1 MKKTSLVLCL
11 LLVLMTV
18 LTACQSGEGT
28 SSTGSTASGT
38 ASTEASEDTTRP
50 ITLGISWWGGSTRHE
65 STNKILDMYKEKNT
79 NVTINAEYVS
89 WDDYWSSMNTKAASN
104 TLPSV
109 MQQDYAKIGQFID
122 NGTIIDMTA
131 QVDNGN
137 LDLSDIKGE
146 AFYGGKI
153 DGKLYGISTG
163 VNAFAYVYS
172 KTALDAAGV
181 AAPSE
186 TFTWDEFDTISKE
199 MNEKASLPTVPLIS
213 TDPKFFVEMYVR
225 NQGKHMYSDDGT
237 TFGFEKDLLVEAFQK
252 QEDLTKSG
260 NALSPDIVYAATQDN
275 DLLAEKKTWGEPLW
289 SNQFVNTNTLAT
301 KADPSVDL
309 QLALMPGTDKGGV
322 YLKPS
327 MLWSI
332 TRDCPEAD
340 RNAAARLISYILNDV
355 EANKVVGA
363 DRGVTIMKKV
373 SETLVAEADPA
384 NKKVYDFIDVVG
396 KYASTIDDPEPV
408 SGSEI
413 TAEIKVQFTA
423 IVYGEKTA
431 QQAADDCWKNCEQ
444 IFANNAV

>member
-18 LTACQSGEGT
+18 LSACGGDSGT
-28 SSTGSTASGT
+28 SSTGTTSGATSTQAS
-38 ASTEASEDTTRP
+38 SEDTTRP
-50 ITLGISWWGGSTRHE
+50 ITLGISWWGGSTRHDY
-65 STNKILDMYKEKNT
+65 TNKILDLYKAKNT

-122 NGTIIDMTA
+122 NGTIVDMTA

-137 LDLSDIKGE
+137 LYVSEIKGE

-163 VNAFAYVYS
+163 VNAFCYLYDA
-172 KTALDAAGV
+172 TALKDAGV
-181 AAPSE
+181 TAPSE
-186 TFTWDEFDTISKE
+186 KFTWDEFNTISKE
-199 MNEKASLPTVPLIS
+199 MMSKANLPTVPMIN

-225 NQGKHMYSDDGT
+225 NQGKHMYSEDGK
-237 TFGFEKDLLVEAFQK
+237 TFGFDKALLQEAFQI
-252 QEDLTKSG
+252 QEDLSKSG
-260 NALSPDIVYAATQDN
+260 NALSPDIVNAATQDK

-289 SNQFVNTNTLAT
+289 SNQVINVMKLANDET
-301 KADPSVDL
+301 RDF
-309 QLALMPGTDKGGV
+309 QLTMMPGTDNGGI

-340 RNAAARLISYILNDV
+340 RNAAARLISFILNDI
-355 EANKVVGA
+355 EANKLAGA

-373 SETLVAEADPA
+373 NEALVAEADA
-384 NKKVYDFIDVVG
+384 NNKKVYDYIDVVG
-396 KYASTIDDPEPV
+396 KYATEIDPPEPV
-408 SGSEI
+408 AGSEI
-413 TAEIKVQFTA
+413 TKEIKDQFDA
-423 IVYGEKTA
+423 IVFGKKTA
-431 QQAADDCWKNCEQ
+431 QQAADDCWTNSEQ
-444 IFANNAV
+444 IFANNAG

>member
-50 ITLGISWWGGSTRHE
+50 ITLGISWWGGSTRHDY
-65 STNKILDMYKEKNT
+65 TNKILDLYKAKNT

-163 VNAFAYVYS
+163 VNAFCYLYDA
-172 KTALDAAGV
+172 TALKDAGV
-181 AAPSE
+181 TAPSE
-186 TFTWDEFDTISKE
+186 KFTWDEFNTISKE
-199 MNEKASLPTVPLIS
+199 MMSKANLPTVPMIN

-225 NQGKHMYSDDGT
+225 NQGKHMYSEDGK
-237 TFGFEKDLLVEAFQK
+237 TFGFEKDLLQEAFQI
-252 QEDLTKSG
+252 QEDLSKSG
-260 NALSPDIVYAATQDN
+260 NALSPDIVNAATQDK

-289 SNQFVNTNTLAT
+289 SNQVINVMKLANDET
-301 KADPSVDL
+301 RDF
-309 QLALMPGTDKGGV
+309 QLTMMPGTDNGGI

-340 RNAAARLISYILNDV
+340 RNAAARLISFILNDI
-355 EANKVVGA
+355 EANKLAGA

-373 SETLVAEADPA
+373 NEALVAEADA
-384 NKKVYDFIDVVG
+384 NNKKVYDYIDVVG
-396 KYASTIDDPEPV
+396 KYATEIDPPEPV
-408 SGSEI
+408 AGSEI
-413 TAEIKVQFTA
+413 TKEIKDQFDA
-423 IVYGEKTA
+423 IVFGKKTA
-431 QQAADDCWKNCEQ
+431 QQAADDCWTNSEQ
-444 IFANNAV
+444 IFANNAG

>member
-18 LTACQSGEGT
+18 LSACGGDSGT
-28 SSTGSTASGT
+28 SSTGTTSGATSTQAS
-38 ASTEASEDTTRP
+38 SEDTTRP
-50 ITLGISWWGGSTRHE
+50 ITLGISWWGGSTRHDY
-65 STNKILDMYKEKNT
+65 TNKILDLYKSKNT

-122 NGTIIDMTA
+122 NGTIVDMTA

-163 VNAFAYVYS
+163 VNAFCYLYDA
-172 KTALDAAGV
+172 TALKDAGV
-181 AAPSE
+181 TAPSE
-186 TFTWDEFDTISKE
+186 KFTWDEFNTISKE
-199 MNEKASLPTVPLIS
+199 MMSKANLPTVPMIN

-225 NQGKHMYSDDGT
+225 NQGKHMYSEDGK
-237 TFGFEKDLLVEAFQK
+237 TFGFDKALLQEAFQI
-252 QEDLTKSG
+252 QEDLSKSG
-260 NALSPDIVYAATQDN
+260 NALSPDIVNAATQDK

-289 SNQFVNTNTLAT
+289 SNQVINVMKLANDET
-301 KADPSVDL
+301 RDF
-309 QLALMPGTDKGGV
+309 QLTMMPGTDNGGI

-340 RNAAARLISYILNDV
+340 RNAAARLISFILNDI
-355 EANKVVGA
+355 EANKLAGA

-373 SETLVAEADPA
+373 NEALVAEADA
-384 NKKVYDFIDVVG
+384 NNKKVYDYIDVVG
-396 KYASTIDDPEPV
+396 KYATEIDPPEPV
-408 SGSEI
+408 AGSEI
-413 TAEIKVQFTA
+413 TKEIKDQFDA
-423 IVYGEKTA
+423 IVFGKKTA
-431 QQAADDCWKNCEQ
+431 QQAADDCWTNSEQ
-444 IFANNAV
+444 IFANNAG

>member
-18 LTACQSGEGT
+18 LSACGGDSGT
-28 SSTGSTASGT
+28 SSTGTTSGATSTQAS
-38 ASTEASEDTTRP
+38 SEDTTRP
-50 ITLGISWWGGSTRHE
+50 ITLGISWWGGSTRHDY
-65 STNKILDMYKEKNT
+65 TNKILDLYKAKNT

-122 NGTIIDMTA
+122 NGTIVDMTA

-163 VNAFAYVYS
+163 VNAFCYLYDA
-172 KTALDAAGV
+172 TALKDAGV
-181 AAPSE
+181 TAPSE
-186 TFTWDEFDTISKE
+186 KFTWDEFNTISKE
-199 MNEKASLPTVPLIS
+199 MMSKANLPTVPMIN

-225 NQGKHMYSDDGT
+225 NQGKHMYSEDGK
-237 TFGFEKDLLVEAFQK
+237 TFGFDKALLQEAFQI
-252 QEDLTKSG
+252 QEDLSKSG
-260 NALSPDIVYAATQDN
+260 NALSPDRVNAATQDK

-289 SNQFVNTNTLAT
+289 SNQVINVMKLANDET
-301 KADPSVDL
+301 RDF
-309 QLALMPGTDKGGV
+309 QLTMMPGTDNGGI

-340 RNAAARLISYILNDV
+340 RNAAARLISFILNDI
-355 EANKVVGA
+355 EANKLAGA

-373 SETLVAEADPA
+373 NEALVAEADA
-384 NKKVYDFIDVVG
+384 NNKKVYDYIDVVG
-396 KYASTIDDPEPV
+396 KYATEIDPPEPV
-408 SGSEI
+408 AGSEI
-413 TAEIKVQFTA
+413 TKEIKDQFDA
-423 IVYGEKTA
+423 IVFGKKTA
-431 QQAADDCWKNCEQ
+431 QQAADDCWTNSEQ
-444 IFANNAV
+444 IFANNAG

>member
-18 LTACQSGEGT
+18 LSACGGDGGT
-28 SSTGSTASGT
+28 SSTGTTSGATSTQAS
-38 ASTEASEDTTRP
+38 SEDTTRP
-50 ITLGISWWGGSTRHE
+50 ITLGISWWGGSTRHDY
-65 STNKILDMYKEKNT
+65 TNKILDLYKAKNT

-122 NGTIIDMTA
+122 NGTIVDMTA

-163 VNAFAYVYS
+163 VNAFCYLYDA
-172 KTALDAAGV
+172 TALKDAGV
-181 AAPSE
+181 TAPSE
-186 TFTWDEFDTISKE
+186 KFTWDEFNTISKE
-199 MNEKASLPTVPLIS
+199 MMSKANLPTVPMIN

-225 NQGKHMYSDDGT
+225 NQGKHMYSEDGK
-237 TFGFEKDLLVEAFQK
+237 TFGFDKALLQEAFQI
-252 QEDLTKSG
+252 QEDLSKSG
-260 NALSPDIVYAATQDN
+260 NALSPDIVNAATQDK

-289 SNQFVNTNTLAT
+289 SNQVINVMKLANDET
-301 KADPSVDL
+301 RDF
-309 QLALMPGTDKGGV
+309 QLTMMPGTDNGGI

-340 RNAAARLISYILNDV
+340 RNAAARLISFILNDI
-355 EANKVVGA
+355 EANKLAGA

-373 SETLVAEADPA
+373 NEALVAEADA
-384 NKKVYDFIDVVG
+384 NNKKVYDYIDVVG
-396 KYASTIDDPEPV
+396 KYATEIDPPEPV
-408 SGSEI
+408 AGSEI
-413 TAEIKVQFTA
+413 TKEIKDQFDA
-423 IVYGEKTA
+423 IVFGKKTA
-431 QQAADDCWKNCEQ
+431 QQAADDCWTNSEQ
-444 IFANNAV
+444 IFANNAG

>member
-18 LTACQSGEGT
+18 LSACGGDSGT
-28 SSTGSTASGT
+28 SSTGTTSGATSTQAS
-38 ASTEASEDTTRP
+38 SEDTTRP
-50 ITLGISWWGGSTRHE
+50 ITLGISWWGGSTRHDY
-65 STNKILDMYKEKNT
+65 TNKILDLYKSKNT

-89 WDDYWSSMNTKAASN
+89 WEDYWSSMNTKAASN

-122 NGTIIDMTA
+122 NGTIVDMTA

-163 VNAFAYVYS
+163 VNAFCYLYDA
-172 KTALDAAGV
+172 TALKDAGV
-181 AAPSE
+181 TAPSE
-186 TFTWDEFDTISKE
+186 KFTWDEFNTISKE
-199 MNEKASLPTVPLIS
+199 MMSKANLPTVPMIN

-225 NQGKHMYSDDGT
+225 NQGKHMYSEDGK
-237 TFGFEKDLLVEAFQK
+237 TFGFDKALLQEAFQI
-252 QEDLTKSG
+252 QEDLSKSG
-260 NALSPDIVYAATQDN
+260 NALSPDIVNAATQDK

-289 SNQFVNTNTLAT
+289 SNQVINVMKLANDET
-301 KADPSVDL
+301 RDF
-309 QLALMPGTDKGGV
+309 QLTMMPGTDNGGI

-340 RNAAARLISYILNDV
+340 RNAAARLISFILNDI
-355 EANKVVGA
+355 EANKLAGA
-363 DRGVTIMKKV
+363 DRGVTIMTKV
-373 SETLVAEADPA
+373 NEALVAEADA
-384 NKKVYDFIDVVG
+384 NNKKVYDYIDVVG
-396 KYASTIDDPEPV
+396 KYATEIDPPEPV
-408 SGSEI
+408 AGSEI
-413 TAEIKVQFTA
+413 TKEIKDQFDA
-423 IVYGEKTA
+423 IVFGKKTA
-431 QQAADDCWKNCEQ
+431 QQAADDCWTNSEQ
-444 IFANNAV
+444 IFANNAG

>member
-50 ITLGISWWGGSTRHE
+50 ITLGISWWGGSTRHDY
-65 STNKILDMYKEKNT
+65 TNKILDLYKAKNT

-122 NGTIIDMTA
+122 NGTIVDMTA

-163 VNAFAYVYS
+163 VNAFCYLYDA
-172 KTALDAAGV
+172 TALKDAGV
-181 AAPSE
+181 TAPSE
-186 TFTWDEFDTISKE
+186 KFTWDEFNTISKE
-199 MNEKASLPTVPLIS
+199 MMSKANLPTVPMIN

-225 NQGKHMYSDDGT
+225 NQGKHMYSEDGK
-237 TFGFEKDLLVEAFQK
+237 TFGFEKDLLVEAFQI
-252 QEDLTKSG
+252 QEDLSKSG
-260 NALSPDIVYAATQDN
+260 NALSPDIVNAATQDK

-289 SNQFVNTNTLAT
+289 SNQVINVMKLANDET
-301 KADPSVDL
+301 RDF
-309 QLALMPGTDKGGV
+309 QLTMMPGTDNGGI

-340 RNAAARLISYILNDV
+340 RNAAARLISFILNDI
-355 EANKVVGA
+355 EANKLAGA

-373 SETLVAEADPA
+373 NEALVAEADA
-384 NKKVYDFIDVVG
+384 NNKKVYDYIDVVG
-396 KYASTIDDPEPV
+396 KYATEIDPPEPV
-408 SGSEI
+408 AGSEI
-413 TAEIKVQFTA
+413 TKEIKDQFDA
-423 IVYGEKTA
+423 IVFGKKTA
-431 QQAADDCWKNCEQ
+431 QQAADDCWTNSEQ
-444 IFANNAV
+444 IFANNAG

>member
-18 LTACQSGEGT
+18 LSACGGDSGT
-28 SSTGSTASGT
+28 SSTGTTSGATSTQAS
-38 ASTEASEDTTRP
+38 SEDTTRP
-50 ITLGISWWGGSTRHE
+50 ITLGISWWGGSTRHDY
-65 STNKILDMYKEKNT
+65 TNKILDLYKAKNT

-122 NGTIIDMTA
+122 NGTIVDMTA

-163 VNAFAYVYS
+163 VNAFCYLYDA
-172 KTALDAAGV
+172 TALKDAGV
-181 AAPSE
+181 TAPSE
-186 TFTWDEFDTISKE
+186 KFTWDEFNTISKE
-199 MNEKASLPTVPLIS
+199 MMSKANLPTVPMIN

-225 NQGKHMYSDDGT
+225 NQGKHMYSEDGK
-237 TFGFEKDLLVEAFQK
+237 TFGFDKALLQEAFQI
-252 QEDLTKSG
+252 QEDLSKSG
-260 NALSPDIVYAATQDN
+260 NALSPDIVNAATQDK

-289 SNQFVNTNTLAT
+289 SNQVINVMKLANDET
-301 KADPSVDL
+301 RDF
-309 QLALMPGTDKGGV
+309 QLTMMPGTDNGGI

-340 RNAAARLISYILNDV
+340 RNAAARLISFILNDI
-355 EANKVVGA
+355 EANKLAGA
-363 DRGVTIMKKV
+363 DRGVTIMEKV
-373 SETLVAEADPA
+373 NEALVAEADA
-384 NKKVYDFIDVVG
+384 NNKKVYDYIDVVG
-396 KYASTIDDPEPV
+396 KYATEIDPPEPV
-408 SGSEI
+408 AGSEI
-413 TAEIKVQFTA
+413 TKEIKDQFDA
-423 IVYGEKTA
+423 IVFGKKTA
-431 QQAADDCWKNCEQ
+431 QQAADDCWTNSEQ
-444 IFANNAV
+444 IFANNAG